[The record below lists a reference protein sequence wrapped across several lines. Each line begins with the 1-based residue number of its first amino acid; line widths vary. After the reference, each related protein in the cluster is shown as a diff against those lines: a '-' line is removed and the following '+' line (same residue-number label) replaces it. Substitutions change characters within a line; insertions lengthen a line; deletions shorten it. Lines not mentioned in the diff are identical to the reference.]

1 MNLWELEAIRGVVR
15 LRCFCMETTKV
26 AGAEVS
32 RVGLGTWAIG
42 GSDWGAVAEDA
53 AIATCLSAIER
64 GINLFDTAPIY
75 GRGRAEEIVG
85 KAMRAHGRRNAF
97 YIATK
102 AGLEWNERGVF
113 ANSTSPR
120 LRRELED
127 SLRRLGTDYIDLYQ
141 IHWPDTLVP
150 IADVAGV
157 LAEFVRAG
165 KVKALGVSNFS
176 AAQMEEFRS
185 IAPLASDQPPYNIFE
200 RDIDRETLPWCA
212 ANGVSVLTYSSL
224 CRSLLGGRLQRGMRF
239 EPGDIRAVDP
249 KFEEPRFSQYITAV
263 EHLAALARDRFGKSV
278 AQLAV
283 RWVLDRTGVSVAL
296 WGAKRPD
303 QLDAVAGAMGWKLDA
318 GTMAEIDR
326 IVAES
331 VTDPVG
337 PEYLTPMVREG

>member
-1 MNLWELEAIRGVVR
+1 M
-15 LRCFCMETTKV
+15 
-26 AGAEVS
+26 EVS

-42 GSDWGAVAEDA
+42 GSEWGAVAEDA

-64 GINLFDTAPIY
+64 GINLIDTAPIY

-85 KAMRAHGRRNAF
+85 KAIRAHGKRDAF

-113 ANSTSPR
+113 ANSTPAR
-120 LRRELED
+120 LLREIED
-127 SLRRLGTDYIDLYQ
+127 SLRRLGTDYVDLYQ
-141 IHWPDTLVP
+141 IHWPDTIAP
-150 IADVAGV
+150 IDDAVAV
-157 LAEFVRAG
+157 LKEFQREG
-165 KVKALGVSNFS
+165 KVRALGVSNFS
-176 AAQMEEFRS
+176 VAQMEDFCD

-200 RDIDRETLPWCA
+200 RDIDGETLPWCA
-212 ANGVSVLTYSSL
+212 ANGVAVLTYSSL
-224 CRSLLGGRLQRGMRF
+224 CRSMLGGRLHRDMKF

-249 KFEEPRFSQYITAV
+249 KFQEPRFGQYMAAV
-263 EHLAALARDRFGKSV
+263 EQLAALARERYGKSL

-283 RWVLDRTGVSVAL
+283 RWVLDQPGVSVAL

-303 QLDAVAGAMGWKLDA
+303 QLDAVAGVMGWKLDSA
-318 GTMAEIDR
+318 TMAEIDR

-337 PEYLTPMVREG
+337 PEYLTPLVREI